1 MALPTAVM
9 DGDSVL
15 TCVVAAARHT
25 LEAAGATH
33 LHTGGGGGGRTGGSA
48 EADDQGLMPDWGTC
62 HNLTV
67 LHVTGNSTH
76 SDADVRQPPSGQVPP
91 TDGQNRP
98 SSFGSAV
105 RRD

>member
-9 DGDSVL
+9 NGDSVL
-15 TCVVAAARHT
+15 TCLVAAARDT

-33 LHTGGGGGGRTGGSA
+33 LHTGGRAGGSA
-48 EADDQGLMPDWGTC
+48 EANDQGLMPDWGTC
-62 HNLTV
+62 HNLMV

-76 SDADVRQPPSGQVPP
+76 SDADVRQPPGGQISP
-91 TDGQNRP
+91 TDGQNCP